1 MYYKIQRNENFK
13 EIFSFARVDTNV
25 FDNAAG
31 AAILL
36 NLLNSKSV
44 WMTPK
49 SGVLH

>member
-36 NLLNSKSV
+36 KSV